1 MQPTPLWLTLV
12 SIALSGVVSAVT
24 TVLFNSMNAERVL
37 RRAKL
42 EELCRF
48 LLDIRIALLQRERK
62 LLSGDLEAAK
72 ALPEVDV
79 YQMYHAVTLVKLYVP
94 RFYARFSDELVTM
107 RERLVTTKSLHDESS
122 VEEFAKGCSEAGA
135 CMERAY
141 LATLEASEPRLSWR
155 KLIGL

>member
-24 TVLFNSMNAERVL
+24 TVLFNSMNAERIL

-48 LLDIRIALLQRERK
+48 LLDIRIALLQRETR
-62 LLSGDLEAAK
+62 LLEGNLAAAK
-72 ALPEVDV
+72 ALPEIDV
-79 YQMYHAVTLVKLYVP
+79 YQMYHAVTLVKLYLP
-94 RFYARFSDELVTM
+94 SFYARFSDEMVAM
-107 RERLVTTKSLHDESS
+107 RERLVTTKSLSDESS
-122 VEEFAKGCSEAGA
+122 LEEFAKGCSEAGA

-141 LATLEASEPRLSWR
+141 LATLEASGPRFSLRW
-155 KLIGL
+155 LIGR